1 LAERP
6 RVTQPRPGQA
16 AAGTAALVVLATV
29 VYFLLPVPGRMH
41 ETSWTILFCCGVAVL
56 GTFIVLSVIRLLKAG
71 EDTRARALI
80 LLLCLAVFFFSWADD
95 ALAKIPGEFAQ
106 LHTKIDA
113 LYFSVSTL
121 ATVGFGDVHA
131 SGQLARAAVTL
142 QVLFNLVFIGTAV
155 AMVSGLW
162 RARATRRHAP
172 HHDDRP
178 DRAA

>member
-6 RVTQPRPGQA
+6 RVSQPQPRRA
-16 AAGTAALVVLATV
+16 AAGTAGLILLATV

-56 GTFIVLSVIRLLKAG
+56 GTFIVLSIGRLLKAG
-71 EDTRARALI
+71 EDTRTRALI

-95 ALAKIPGEFAQ
+95 ALAKIPGEFAE
-106 LHTKIDA
+106 LHTKTDA

-131 SGQLARAAVTL
+131 SGQLARGAVTL

-155 AMVSGLW
+155 AMLSGLL
-162 RARATRRHAP
+162 RRRATRRHAP
-172 HHDDRP
+172 HHDDGP
-178 DRAA
+178 DPAA